1 MSIERHDFTSGT
13 ELAQA
18 LSEAIANKLNA
29 AIAERGQ
36 ATLAVSGGTTPL
48 RLFEVLSRKMI
59 DWNLVTITLVDE
71 RFVPV
76 ESDRSNEKLVREHLL
91 RDHAGV
97 AKFVGLYNPAATVE
111 TAALAAAS
119 RIDALRQP
127 FDVVVLGMGNDGHTA
142 SFFPGADRLDQA
154 INPKTRALVLPI
166 HAEGAGEKR
175 LTLTLPIIA
184 EADMLVLHIEGAAK
198 QATLEKALSGDDEN
212 EMPVRAV
219 FHHAR
224 TPIQLYWTS

>member
-97 AKFVGLYNPAATVE
+97 ARFVGLYNPAATAE
-111 TAALAAAS
+111 TAALAS
-119 RIDALRQP
+119 RIDALRRP

-184 EADMLVLHIEGAAK
+184 EAEMLVLHIEGAAK

-224 TPIQLYWTS
+224 TPIQLYWSS

>member
-48 RLFEVLSRKMI
+48 KLFEVLSRKMI

-76 ESDRSNEKLVREHLL
+76 DLSL
-91 RDHAGV
+91 
-97 AKFVGLYNPAATVE
+97 
-111 TAALAAAS
+111 
-119 RIDALRQP
+119 
-127 FDVVVLGMGNDGHTA
+127 
-142 SFFPGADRLDQA
+142 
-154 INPKTRALVLPI
+154 I
-166 HAEGAGEKR
+166 H
-175 LTLTLPIIA
+175 I
-184 EADMLVLHIEGAAK
+184 
-198 QATLEKALSGDDEN
+198 
-212 EMPVRAV
+212 
-219 FHHAR
+219 
-224 TPIQLYWTS
+224 